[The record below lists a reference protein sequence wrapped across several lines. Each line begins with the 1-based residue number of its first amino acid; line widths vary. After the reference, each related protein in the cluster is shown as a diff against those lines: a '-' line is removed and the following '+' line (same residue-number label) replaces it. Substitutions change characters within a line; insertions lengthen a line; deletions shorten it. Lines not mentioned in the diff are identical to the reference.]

1 MWRRRGEG
9 AIVGVVGRVESVF
22 WEQGEWVE
30 VLTDADGE
38 GEDGGAGDDVADEEG
53 LAGADEGGG
62 LSVVLVVVGGAGDAW
77 STVSGGR
84 EGLCLVGFAYT
95 AIST

>member
-1 MWRRRGEG
+1 M
-9 AIVGVVGRVESVF
+9 VGRVESVF
-22 WEQGEWVE
+22 WEQGEWVG

-38 GEDGGAGDDVADEEG
+38 YGDGGAGDDVADEEG

-62 LSVVLVVVGGAGDAW
+62 LAVVLVVVGGAGDAG

-84 EGLCLVGFAYT
+84 DGLCLVGFACT
-95 AIST
+95 AIAI